1 MSVIVQYEQNQT
13 PNQSVFLVDRETKNP
28 ESTSITA
35 LDMIGLTWIF
45 AADEILMNDGS
56 LK

>member
-13 PNQSVFLVDRETKNP
+13 PNQSVLLVERETKNP
-28 ESTSITA
+28 DSTSVTA

-45 AADEILMNDGS
+45 AEDEFQMIQGS

>member
-35 LDMIGLTWIF
+35 LDMIGLTWVF
-45 AADEILMNDGS
+45 KEDD
-56 LK
+56 